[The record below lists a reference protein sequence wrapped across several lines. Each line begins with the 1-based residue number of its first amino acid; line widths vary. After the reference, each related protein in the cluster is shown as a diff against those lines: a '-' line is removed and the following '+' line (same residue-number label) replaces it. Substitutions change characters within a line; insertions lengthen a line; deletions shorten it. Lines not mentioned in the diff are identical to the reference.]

1 MFYFRKQVQIHIIDL
16 QNVMACYSKMV
27 HVHLSMLT
35 KKLLTLFYFRKQ
47 VQIHIIDLQ
56 NFMVCYSKA
65 VYVHLSACYNFC

>member
-1 MFYFRKQVQIHIIDL
+1 
-16 QNVMACYSKMV
+16 MV

-56 NFMVCYSKA
+56 NAMACYSKM
-65 VYVHLSACYNFC
+65 VHVHLSMPTKKLLTLFYFRKQVHIQIIDL

>member
-27 HVHLSMLT
+27 HVHLSMPT

-47 VQIHIIDLQ
+47 VHIQIIDL
-56 NFMVCYSKA
+56 
-65 VYVHLSACYNFC
+65 